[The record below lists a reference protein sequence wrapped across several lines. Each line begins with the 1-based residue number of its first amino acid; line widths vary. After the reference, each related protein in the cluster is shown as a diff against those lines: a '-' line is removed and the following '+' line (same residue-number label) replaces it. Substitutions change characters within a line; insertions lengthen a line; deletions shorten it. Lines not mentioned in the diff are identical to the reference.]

1 MKWTKRIFSLLMA
14 AACVLATFA
23 GCTKDEKAPG
33 AQTQEKTKITVVL
46 DWTPN
51 TNHTGLYVAQKNGYF
66 ADNGLEVTIEQ
77 PPEDGAEALVASG
90 KAQFGVSFQ
99 ESVASAL
106 TADSP
111 LPITAVAALIQHNTS
126 GIISLKKNNITSPK
140 DMAGHSYASWNTP
153 IEKAILKDVIEKD
166 GGDFSKVKMI
176 YNSATDVVTALQT
189 NIDTVWIYYAW
200 DGIATEVKGL
210 ETNYFAF
217 KDINPALDFYTPLL
231 IANDNFLK
239 EHPDQAKAFLKAA
252 RLGYEYSIEHPEEA
266 AAILC
271 EYAPETDKEIA
282 TASQKYLA
290 SQYKAEVERW
300 GEFDQK
306 RWDAFY
312 DWLYE
317 NKVITK
323 EIPDGKGFTNDYL
336 N

>member
-1 MKWTKRIFSLLMA
+1 MKLIKRILALVMA
-14 AACVLATFA
+14 VACILAAFA

-33 AQTQEKTKITVVL
+33 AQEKAKITV
-46 DWTPN
+46 
-51 TNHTGLYVAQKNGYF
+51 
-66 ADNGLEVTIEQ
+66 EQ

-99 ESVASAL
+99 ENVASAL

-140 DMAGHSYASWNTP
+140 GMAGHTYASWNTP

-166 GGDFSKVKMI
+166 GGNFEQVEMI
-176 YNSATDVVTALQT
+176 YNSAQDVVTALQT
-189 NIDTVWIYYAW
+189 NIDAVWIYYAW

-210 ETNYFAF
+210 DTNYFAF
-217 KDINPALDFYTPLL
+217 KDINPALDFYTPIL
-231 IANDNFLK
+231 IANDSFLK

-282 TASQKYLA
+282 VASQKYLA

-317 NKVITK
+317 NKVIAK

>member
-1 MKWTKRIFSLLMA
+1 M
-14 AACVLATFA
+14 
-23 GCTKDEKAPG
+23 
-33 AQTQEKTKITVVL
+33 
-46 DWTPN
+46 
-51 TNHTGLYVAQKNGYF
+51 
-66 ADNGLEVTIEQ
+66 
-77 PPEDGAEALVASG
+77 
-90 KAQFGVSFQ
+90 
-99 ESVASAL
+99 ASAL

-140 DMAGHSYASWNTP
+140 GMAGHTYASWNTP

-166 GGDFSKVKMI
+166 GGNFEQVEMI
-176 YNSATDVVTALQT
+176 YNSAQDVVTALQT
-189 NIDTVWIYYAW
+189 NIDAVWIYYAW

-210 ETNYFAF
+210 DTNYFAF
-217 KDINPALDFYTPLL
+217 KDINPALDFYTPIL
-231 IANDNFLK
+231 IANDSFLK

-282 TASQKYLA
+282 VASQKYLA

-317 NKVITK
+317 NKVIAK

>member
-1 MKWTKRIFSLLMA
+1 MKLTKRIFALLMA
-14 AACVLATFA
+14 AACILTVFA
-23 GCTKDEKAPG
+23 GCTKDEKDPG
-33 AQTQEKTKITVVL
+33 AQAKTKLTVVL

-99 ESVASAL
+99 ENVASAL

-111 LPITAVAALIQHNTS
+111 LPVTAVAALIQHNTS

-166 GGDFSKVKMI
+166 GGDFNKVKMI

-231 IANDNFLK
+231 IANDSFLK

-282 TASQKYLA
+282 VASQKYLA

-306 RWDAFY
+306 RWDTFY

-317 NKVITK
+317 NKVIAK

>member
-1 MKWTKRIFSLLMA
+1 MKQTKRIFPFLMA
-14 AACVLATFA
+14 LACILTIFA
-23 GCTKDEKAPG
+23 GCTKEQKQPG
-33 AQTQEKTKITVVL
+33 TQETAKITVVL

-51 TNHTGLYVAQKNGYF
+51 TNHTGLYVARKNGYF

-77 PPEDGAEALVASG
+77 PPEDGAEALVATG

-99 ESVASAL
+99 ENVASAL

-126 GIISLKKNNITSPK
+126 GIISLKKNNITSPR

-153 IEKAILKDVIEKD
+153 IEKAILQDVIEKD

-217 KDINPALDFYTPLL
+217 KDINPALDFYTPVL
-231 IANDNFLK
+231 IANDAFLT
-239 EHPDQAKAFLKAA
+239 EHPEQAKAFLKAA
-252 RLGYEYSIEHPEEA
+252 RMGYEYSIEHPDQA

-271 EYAPETDKEIA
+271 EAVPETDAEIA
-282 TASQKYLA
+282 AASQKYLA
-290 SQYKAEVERW
+290 GQYKAEVERW

-317 NKVITK
+317 NKVITT
-323 EIPDGKGFTNDYL
+323 EIPDGRGFTNEYL

>member
-1 MKWTKRIFSLLMA
+1 MKLIKRILAIVMA
-14 AACVLATFA
+14 VACILAAFA

-33 AQTQEKTKITVVL
+33 AQEKAKITVVL

-51 TNHTGLYVAQKNGYF
+51 TTHTGLYVAQKNGYF
-66 ADNGLEVTIEQ
+66 ADNGLEITIEQ

-99 ESVASAL
+99 ENVASAL
-106 TADSP
+106 TAESP

-140 DMAGHSYASWNTP
+140 GMAGHTYASWNTP

-166 GGDFSKVKMI
+166 GGNFEQVEMI
-176 YNSATDVVTALQT
+176 YNSAQDVVTALQT
-189 NIDTVWIYYAW
+189 NIDAVWIYYAW

-210 ETNYFAF
+210 DTNYFAF
-217 KDINPALDFYTPLL
+217 KDINPALDFYTPIL
-231 IANDNFLK
+231 IANDSFLK

-282 TASQKYLA
+282 VASQKYLA

-317 NKVITK
+317 NKVIAK

>member
-1 MKWTKRIFSLLMA
+1 MKRTKRIFTLFMA
-14 AACVLATFA
+14 MACILAIFA
-23 GCTKDEKAPG
+23 GCAKEEETPG
-33 AQTQEKTKITVVL
+33 AQEKAKITVVL

-66 ADNGLEVTIEQ
+66 AENGLEVTIEQ
-77 PPEDGAEALVASG
+77 PPEDGAEALVATG

-99 ESVASAL
+99 ENVASAL

-111 LPITAVAALIQHNTS
+111 LPVTAVAALIQHNTS
-126 GIISLKKNNITSPK
+126 GIISLKKSHVASPK
-140 DMAGHSYASWNTP
+140 DMAGHTYASWNTP

-210 ETNYFAF
+210 ETSYFAF

-231 IANDNFLK
+231 IANDSFLK
-239 EHPDQAKAFLKAA
+239 EHPEQAEAFLKAA
-252 RLGYEYSIEHPEEA
+252 RMGYEYSIEHPEEA

-271 EYAPETDKEIA
+271 EYAPETDREIA
-282 TASQKYLA
+282 AASQKYLA
-290 SQYKAEVERW
+290 GQYKAEVARW

-312 DWLYE
+312 DWLFE
-317 NKVITK
+317 NKVISK

>member
-1 MKWTKRIFSLLMA
+1 M
-14 AACVLATFA
+14 
-23 GCTKDEKAPG
+23 
-33 AQTQEKTKITVVL
+33 
-46 DWTPN
+46 
-51 TNHTGLYVAQKNGYF
+51 
-66 ADNGLEVTIEQ
+66 
-77 PPEDGAEALVASG
+77 
-90 KAQFGVSFQ
+90 
-99 ESVASAL
+99 
-106 TADSP
+106 
-111 LPITAVAALIQHNTS
+111 
-126 GIISLKKNNITSPK
+126 
-140 DMAGHSYASWNTP
+140 
-153 IEKAILKDVIEKD
+153 KD

-231 IANDNFLK
+231 IANDSFLK

-282 TASQKYLA
+282 VASQKYLA

-306 RWDAFY
+306 RWDTFY

-317 NKVITK
+317 NKVIAK

>member
-1 MKWTKRIFSLLMA
+1 M
-14 AACVLATFA
+14 
-23 GCTKDEKAPG
+23 P
-33 AQTQEKTKITVVL
+33 
-46 DWTPN
+46 
-51 TNHTGLYVAQKNGYF
+51 
-66 ADNGLEVTIEQ
+66 
-77 PPEDGAEALVASG
+77 
-90 KAQFGVSFQ
+90 
-99 ESVASAL
+99 
-106 TADSP
+106 
-111 LPITAVAALIQHNTS
+111 
-126 GIISLKKNNITSPK
+126 
-140 DMAGHSYASWNTP
+140 
-153 IEKAILKDVIEKD
+153 
-166 GGDFSKVKMI
+166 
-176 YNSATDVVTALQT
+176 
-189 NIDTVWIYYAW
+189 W

-210 ETNYFAF
+210 DTNYFAF
-217 KDINPALDFYTPLL
+217 KDINPALDFYTPIL
-231 IANDNFLK
+231 IANDSFLK

-282 TASQKYLA
+282 VASQKYLA

-317 NKVITK
+317 NKVIAK

>member
-1 MKWTKRIFSLLMA
+1 MKLTKRIFALLMA
-14 AACVLATFA
+14 AACILTVFA
-23 GCTKDEKAPG
+23 GCTKDEKDPG
-33 AQTQEKTKITVVL
+33 AQAKTKLTVVL

-99 ESVASAL
+99 ENVASAL

-231 IANDNFLK
+231 IANDSFLK

-282 TASQKYLA
+282 VASQKYLA

-306 RWDAFY
+306 RWDTFY

-317 NKVITK
+317 NKVIAK

>member
-1 MKWTKRIFSLLMA
+1 MKLTKRIFALLMA
-14 AACVLATFA
+14 AACILTVFA
-23 GCTKDEKAPG
+23 GCTKDEKDPG
-33 AQTQEKTKITVVL
+33 AQAKTKLTVVL

-99 ESVASAL
+99 ENVASAL

-111 LPITAVAALIQHNTS
+111 LPVTAVAALIQHNTS

-140 DMAGHSYASWNTP
+140 DMAGHSYASWSTP

-210 ETNYFAF
+210 DTNYFAF
-217 KDINPALDFYTPLL
+217 KDINPALDFYTPIL
-231 IANDNFLK
+231 IANDSFLK

-282 TASQKYLA
+282 VASQKYLA

-306 RWDAFY
+306 RWDTFY

-317 NKVITK
+317 NKVIAK

>member
-1 MKWTKRIFSLLMA
+1 MKLTKRIFALLMA
-14 AACVLATFA
+14 AACILTVFA
-23 GCTKDEKAPG
+23 GCTKDEKDPG
-33 AQTQEKTKITVVL
+33 AQAKTKLTVVL

-51 TNHTGLYVAQKNGYF
+51 THHTGLYVAQKNGYF

-99 ESVASAL
+99 ENVASAL

-231 IANDNFLK
+231 IANDSFLK

-282 TASQKYLA
+282 VASQKYLA

-306 RWDAFY
+306 RWDTFY

-317 NKVITK
+317 NKVIAK

>member
-1 MKWTKRIFSLLMA
+1 MHKGRKSPGRTGKSKNHR
-14 AACVLATFA
+14 CA
-23 GCTKDEKAPG
+23 G
-33 AQTQEKTKITVVL
+33 L
-46 DWTPN
+46 DAH

-66 ADNGLEVTIEQ
+66 ADNGLEITIEQ

-99 ESVASAL
+99 ENVASAL
-106 TADSP
+106 TAESP

-140 DMAGHSYASWNTP
+140 GMAGHTYASWNTP

-166 GGDFSKVKMI
+166 GGNFEQVEMI
-176 YNSATDVVTALQT
+176 YNSAQDVVTALQT
-189 NIDTVWIYYAW
+189 NIDAVWIYYAW

-210 ETNYFAF
+210 DTNYFAF
-217 KDINPALDFYTPLL
+217 KDINPALDFYTPIL
-231 IANDNFLK
+231 IANDSFLK

-282 TASQKYLA
+282 VASQKYLA

-317 NKVITK
+317 NKVIAK

>member
-1 MKWTKRIFSLLMA
+1 MKWTKRIFTLLMA
-14 AACVLATFA
+14 AACILAVFA
-23 GCTKDEKAPG
+23 GCAKDEKDPG
-33 AQTQEKTKITVVL
+33 AQAKTKITVVL

-66 ADNGLEVTIEQ
+66 AENGLEVTIEQ
-77 PPEDGAEALVASG
+77 PPEDGAEALVATG

-99 ESVASAL
+99 ENVASAL

-111 LPITAVAALIQHNTS
+111 LPVTAVAALIQHNTS
-126 GIISLKKNNITSPK
+126 GIISLKKNGITSPK
-140 DMAGHSYASWNTP
+140 AMAGHTYASWNTP

-166 GGDFSKVKMI
+166 GGDFGKVNMI
-176 YNSATDVVTALQT
+176 YNSAQDVVTALQT

-210 ETNYFAF
+210 DTNYFAF
-217 KDINPALDFYTPLL
+217 KDINPALDFYTPVL
-231 IANDNFLK
+231 IANDSFLK

-282 TASQKYLA
+282 VASQKYLA

-300 GEFDQK
+300 GEFDQT
-306 RWDAFY
+306 RWDTFY

-317 NKVITK
+317 NKVIAK